1 MKLSSPFISTPLNF
15 VCSRILSTGKFPDR
29 LKYYIVKPLHKK
41 CNKQMSNYKLT
52 SLLKSVSEIVEKI
65 MQTRLMNPLTK
76 YNILSLEQYGFREN
90 WTTDNATYQLT
101 YEILTAMNNEKQ

>member
-1 MKLSSPFISTPLNF
+1 
-15 VCSRILSTGKFPDR
+15 
-29 LKYYIVKPLHKK
+29 
-41 CNKQMSNYKLT
+41 MSNYKLT